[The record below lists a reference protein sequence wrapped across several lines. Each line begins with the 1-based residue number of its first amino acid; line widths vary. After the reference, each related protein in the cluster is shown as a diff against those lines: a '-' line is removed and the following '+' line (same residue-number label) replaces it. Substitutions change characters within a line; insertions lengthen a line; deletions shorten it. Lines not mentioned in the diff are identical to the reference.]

1 MRMKDLLGLGPADG
15 RITIPVRVW
24 LPLMVVAVVVAV
36 VVLKVLGQPSGLTS
50 FLVIA
55 VALGLVFP
63 VSALMTVRSG
73 SRSR

>member
-36 VVLKVLGQPSGLTS
+36 VVLKVIGRPSGLTS
-50 FLVIA
+50 FLVVA
-55 VALGLVFP
+55 VTLGLVLP
-63 VSALMTVRSG
+63 VATLITMRSG